1 MNIRKLFNKSLRFF
15 LYYGIF
21 LFGLFSNN
29 KKKINEEKDK
39 KKKKQNKKTQTEH
52 GILSYEE
59 VR

>member
-1 MNIRKLFNKSLRFF
+1 MNIQKLFNKSLRFF

-39 KKKKQNKKTQTEH
+39 KKKQNKKKQIEH

>member
-1 MNIRKLFNKSLRFF
+1 MNIQKLFNKSLRCF

-39 KKKKQNKKTQTEH
+39 KKKQNKKKQIEH

>member
-1 MNIRKLFNKSLRFF
+1 MNIQKLFNKSLRFF

-39 KKKKQNKKTQTEH
+39 KKKNKIKKPKQNMEF
-52 GILSYEE
+52 
-59 VR
+59 